1 MFRYILKRLLFF
13 PITLFSIILVNFVIL
28 NLAPGDVL
36 EDKAIDGSGE
46 AGKSEKIRVC
56 KGPDRYLQ
64 FREHYGLTLPILF
77 NARPSISLKQVQAG
91 IHSIIDAV
99 EASKGG
105 PEKKHKGDS
114 LSKLRVF
121 WGDRAKFIM
130 PILLFEASNSSASL
144 LYRNIAADLFI
155 RGGLRQG
162 ITGPGLSPEQ
172 KARNKEIAESNT
184 KLVSLL
190 SKGQDTLEDLEFKV
204 SDLKQW
210 FTDQGGIEAFS
221 YNSKQKW
228 KVFFFETRFSG
239 YLSRVLKLDF
249 GTMRNDPNRTVLA
262 EVFSR
267 IQCSIVLS
275 VMPLIVVFVLCQI
288 FGMIMAINRNRWIDH
303 VLNVVFLVL
312 FSVPVFV
319 AVPWIIDKFVINKNI
334 PFTNIPMPYSGLKSS
349 PDVFSGL
356 TSLGKV
362 LDVVTHCF
370 LPFLAV
376 SYWALAAQ
384 SRLSRSVFLEI
395 LNQDYIRSAYARG
408 ISNVEI
414 YVKHVGRNA
423 AASLVT
429 SLASSLG
436 SILGGALVVETLF
449 NIDGFGKFF
458 YQAILNRDHNVVLF
472 SVLAG
477 STLSLLGYLIGD
489 IAYAFL
495 DPRVQF
501 DKARR

>member
-13 PITLFSIILVNFVIL
+13 PVTLFSIILVNFVIL

-36 EDKAIDGSGE
+36 EDKSIDSSGE
-46 AGKSEKIRVC
+46 AGKSEKVRVC

-99 EASKGG
+99 ESSKGSS
-105 PEKKHKGDS
+105 EKRVKVDS

-130 PILLFEASNSSASL
+130 PILLFEASNTSATP

-155 RGGLRQG
+155 RGGIRQG
-162 ITGPGLSPEQ
+162 VTGAGLSAEQ
-172 KARNKEIAESNT
+172 KKQNKEIAASNT

-190 SKGQDTLEDLEFKV
+190 SKGYGSIEDLEVKV
-204 SDLKQW
+204 SELKQW
-210 FTDQGGIEAFS
+210 FSDHGGIEAFS
-221 YNSKQKW
+221 YTTKQKW
-228 KVFFFETRFSG
+228 KIFFFETRFSG
-239 YLSRVLKLDF
+239 YLSRILKLDF

-262 EVFSR
+262 EVASR
-267 IQCSIVLS
+267 IQCSMILS
-275 VMPLIVVFVLCQI
+275 VLPLVVVFVLCQV

-303 VLNVVFLVL
+303 VLNILFLIL
-312 FSVPVFV
+312 FSIPVFV

-334 PFTNIPMPYSGLKSS
+334 PFTNMPMPYSGLRS
-349 PDVFSGL
+349 PPEIFSGL
-356 TSLGKV
+356 TSFGKII
-362 LDVVTHCF
+362 DVITHCF

-408 ISNVEI
+408 ISNIEVYI
-414 YVKHVGRNA
+414 KHVGRNA

-429 SLASSLG
+429 ALASSLG
-436 SILGGALVVETLF
+436 AILGGSLVVETLF

-477 STLSLLGYLIGD
+477 STLSLLGYLVGD
-489 IAYAFL
+489 IAYALL

-501 DKARR
+501 DKVRR